1 MRKNTAALID
11 GKSLMSENELSQ
23 LTLDN
28 LYHAIFY
35 TKYDSNHLSAGFN
48 KLPNRYSTSP
58 AYLFYSMPHLTMT

>member
-35 TKYDSNHLSAGFN
+35 TINNTIRIIY
-48 KLPNRYSTSP
+48 PP
-58 AYLFYSMPHLTMT
+58 APISCQIDIIKIR